1 METQTEITQD
11 PEVISPEIRAGKYLT
26 FRLGP
31 EEYGVEIL
39 RVTTIIR
46 MLNITMVPDTAP
58 FVRGV
63 INLRGKVIPVVD
75 MRIRFGLQ
83 QTEDTNATCI
93 IVVDVNQKTEKTEK
107 TQMGIIVDS
116 VSEVLDISEENIE
129 DTPAFGDQ
137 HPREDILGIAK
148 VDDQVKILLDIDQV
162 LGQSSLAMT

>member
-11 PEVISPEIRAGKYLT
+11 TETLSPKIRAGKYLT

-93 IVVDVNQKTEKTEK
+93 IVVDVNQKKEK

-116 VSEVLDISEENIE
+116 VSEVLDISDENIE

-148 VDDQVKILLDIDQV
+148 VEEQVKILLDIDQV
-162 LGQSSLAMT
+162 LGQSSLAIT

>member
-11 PEVISPEIRAGKYLT
+11 TETLSPKIRAGKYLT

-93 IVVDVNQKTEKTEK
+93 IVVDVNQKNEK

-116 VSEVLDISEENIE
+116 VSEVLDISDENIE

-148 VDDQVKILLDIDQV
+148 VEDQVKILLDIDQV
-162 LGQSSLAMT
+162 LGQSSLAIT